1 MHKNILK
8 IAISA
13 LFAAFLAASLA
24 GCNIG
29 SITAKDD
36 TAQPVSAANVNGTVS
51 SADTDADGDY
61 APHEWDAA
69 SAPNGYAVRGTAVVE
84 HDLDAGE
91 YVYEGLDE
99 LGRTRAAYACIT
111 TDDYAREKSEDREDF
126 KSDADKISGWGYN
139 EKASVTFPNGKTY
152 NGYFYNRSHLIADS
166 LGGTPNRENLVTGT
180 RFQNVGEDNQGGM
193 AYAETI
199 ARDWLEGAPAGSY
212 IYYAAT
218 PVYVGDELVP
228 RSVYVDML
236 SSDGTVNEH
245 VEVFNVSGD
254 DGYSVD
260 YSTGMIVH

>member
-1 MHKNILK
+1 M
-8 IAISA
+8 
-13 LFAAFLAASLA
+13 
-24 GCNIG
+24 
-29 SITAKDD
+29 
-36 TAQPVSAANVNGTVS
+36 
-51 SADTDADGDY
+51 
-61 APHEWDAA
+61 
-69 SAPNGYAVRGTAVVE
+69 
-84 HDLDAGE
+84 
-91 YVYEGLDE
+91 
-99 LGRTRAAYACIT
+99 
-111 TDDYAREKSEDREDF
+111 
-126 KSDADKISGWGYN
+126 
-139 EKASVTFPNGKTY
+139 
-152 NGYFYNRSHLIADS
+152 
-166 LGGTPNRENLVTGT
+166 TGT

-199 ARDWLEGAPAGSY
+199 ARDWLESAPAGSY